1 MTKKPKTVRRGDSA
15 TRVFEGLRADILAMR
30 LMPGAMVDEAAIAR
44 EYEVSRTPVREA
56 VNRLATE
63 GLVSLLPN
71 RGSQVSSLDLS
82 KIKDYLEA
90 MDLVQRAVT
99 VLAARRRTAR
109 HIDAIHATRDAFEA
123 CMRDG
128 NQDDLVLRNRDFHAA
143 ISEACGNELL
153 SSTYARYL
161 DVGLRVA
168 RFTLSR
174 ITYEA
179 QQTYDQFLRTV
190 AEEHRRMV
198 TAIETGDE
206 ATAESVAHI
215 HTVNTRIRFNEFLA
229 EGYAPRLGSVFQS
242 PAG

>member
-1 MTKKPKTVRRGDSA
+1 MKQKPKTVRRGDSA

-44 EYEVSRTPVREA
+44 QYDVSRTPVREA

-71 RGSQVSSLDLS
+71 KGSQVSALDLS

-99 VLAARRRTAR
+99 VLAARRRSAR
-109 HIDAIHATRDAFEA
+109 HLETIRAARDAFED
-123 CMRDG
+123 CMRSD
-128 NQDDLVLRNRDFHAA
+128 NQEELVLRNRDLHAA
-143 ISEACGNELL
+143 ISQACGNELL
-153 SSTYARYL
+153 SSTYDRYL

-174 ITYEA
+174 ITYET
-179 QQTYDQFLRTV
+179 QQVYEQFLRVV
-190 AEEHRRMV
+190 ADEHRQMV

-206 ATAESVAHI
+206 VTAEKVAHL
-215 HTVNTRIRFNEFLA
+215 HTVNTRLRFNEFLA
-229 EGYAPRLGSVFQS
+229 EGYAPRRDGVFES

>member
-1 MTKKPKTVRRGDSA
+1 MKQKPKTVRRGDSA

-44 EYEVSRTPVREA
+44 EYDVSRTPVREA

-71 RGSQVSSLDLS
+71 RGSQVSALDLS

-109 HIDAIHATRDAFEA
+109 HLDAIRRTRDAFEA
-123 CMRDG
+123 CMRSD
-128 NQDDLVLRNRDFHAA
+128 NQEELVLRNRDFHAA

-161 DVGLRVA
+161 DVGLRIA

-174 ITYEA
+174 ITYET
-179 QQTYDQFLRTV
+179 QQTYEQFLRSV
-190 AEEHRRMV
+190 AEEHDQMV
-198 TAIETGDE
+198 KAIETGDE
-206 ATAESVAHI
+206 VTAEKFAHL

-229 EGYAPRLGSVFQS
+229 EGYSPRLNSVLES